1 MRRIPFW
8 DQADLTRLW
17 FISGRGPKAN
27 AFWGGDAPGP
37 AAEAPGF
44 PGAVPVACR

>member
-1 MRRIPFW
+1 MFW

-17 FISGRGPKAN
+17 FIWGRGPKADLV
-27 AFWGGDAPGP
+27 WGRGAPS
-37 AAEAPGF
+37 AAGASGF